1 MRVVKDPVVRKNEI
15 LDAAENLFTT
25 KGYNETSIID
35 IVETVNVAKG
45 TFYYYFKSKEEILDE
60 VLLRLINED
69 VNRMKRVLNDKSL
82 PPIQKMTM
90 LILAQTPEPGNRK
103 DRMTEEF
110 HRPGNAEMHQRGT
123 QLALKHL
130 APIMAEA
137 VQEGVEQ
144 GIFSTDT
151 PLEDMEMILAISSVM
166 FDEELMTY
174 SPEEVPQKAAAFFRK
189 VERILGAQRGSFDE
203 MLEALLSLDEK
214 K

>member
-35 IVETVNVAKG
+35 IVEKVNVAKG

-69 VNRMKRVLNDKSL
+69 IERMKRVLNDRSL
-82 PPIQKMTM
+82 PPIQKLAM

-110 HRPGNAEMHQRGT
+110 HKPGNAEMHQKGT
-123 QLALKHL
+123 MLALKHL

-144 GIFSTDT
+144 GIFSTGT

-174 SPEEVPQKAAAFFRK
+174 SPEEVPPKAAVFFRN
-189 VERILGAQRGSFDE
+189 VERILGAQQGSFDE
-203 MLEALLSLDEK
+203 MLEMLLSLDEK